1 VEPTR
6 FGSLISR
13 IFLGLLTLQSAILG
27 TYRRYGMVILHTLR
41 AYPLL
46 RMLIRQAR
54 DRWG

>member
-1 VEPTR
+1 
-6 FGSLISR
+6 L
-13 IFLGLLTLQSAILG
+13 FLGLLTLQSAILG
-27 TYRRYGMVILHTLR
+27 IYRRYGMVILNTLR